1 MLEKCRLRWWEVFKW
16 SVSHFLGCGKKTAW
30 AAWTSITDLTDT
42 LVALTNNPNLFSL
55 ESVHMRNLYSC
66 TVRGLVQPG
75 SMRPGIGS
83 SLLETDH
90 LKTSHQRKR
99 HFSSMWSELYYKQ
112 VSTGRRPPWSSG
124 KFPTSV
130 NGAGTK
136 MAPVH
141 GNHYG
146 QLSVMLQGH
155 ALFCCTVAASR
166 HATEGAN
173 VNARVSN
180 VRPSANVKVVVLIT
194 RVVITSSTDGQHYR

>member
-1 MLEKCRLRWWEVFKW
+1 MHRFKTEEVRVTVLVSAT
-16 SVSHFLGCGKKTAW
+16 SVS
-30 AAWTSITDLTDT
+30 
-42 LVALTNNPNLFSL
+42 VR
-55 ESVHMRNLYSC
+55 SVM
-66 TVRGLVQPG
+66 LVQAAQAVFLPHP
-75 SMRPGIGS
+75 RKC
-83 SLLETDH
+83 ETDH

-166 HATEGAN
+166 HAAEGAN